1 MCLRTGRGL
10 CASCMSDRQLQLEL
24 TREGVS
30 RPTDLVMR
38 YPPNWTAV
46 IFFAAMSFL
55 HLINGLGAFW
65 KGRIEGEMSA
75 ILGVVFAIATGV
87 ALRLKNELA
96 VRPSAGDL
104 HLRTSLGRIWYQRH
118 IPFQS
123 VKSVRLFL
131 GGKTRLCE
139 SRIEI
144 LCDGESI
151 ECPSTRVPRQ
161 EALYLAM
168 AMDVELI
175 KICEG
180 DAADA
185 IQ

>member
-1 MCLRTGRGL
+1 
-10 CASCMSDRQLQLEL
+10 MSDRQLQLDIARGGL
-24 TREGVS
+24 S

-46 IFFAAMSFL
+46 IFFACMSSL

-75 ILGVVFAIATGV
+75 VLGVVFAIATAV

-104 HLRTSLGRIWYQRH
+104 HLRTTLGKIWYQRH

-123 VKSVRLFL
+123 VRSVRLFL

-151 ECPSTRVPRQ
+151 ECPTTRVPRQ

-175 KICEG
+175 KVCEG
-180 DAADA
+180 D
-185 IQ
+185 Q

>member
-1 MCLRTGRGL
+1 
-10 CASCMSDRQLQLEL
+10 
-24 TREGVS
+24 
-30 RPTDLVMR
+30 VMR

-46 IFFAAMSFL
+46 IFFAGMSCL

-65 KGRIEGEMSA
+65 KGRIEGELSA
-75 ILGVVFAIATGV
+75 VLGLLFAIATAV

-104 HLRTSLGRIWYQRH
+104 HLRTSLGRVWHERRIS
-118 IPFQS
+118 FAN

-131 GGKTRLCE
+131 GGKSRFCE

-144 LCDGESI
+144 LCDDESI
-151 ECPSTRVPRQ
+151 ECPTTSVPRQ

-175 KICEG
+175 KITEG
-180 DAADA
+180 DAE
-185 IQ
+185 QN

>member
-1 MCLRTGRGL
+1 
-10 CASCMSDRQLQLEL
+10 MSDRQLQLDIA
-24 TREGVS
+24 REGIG

-46 IFFAAMSFL
+46 IFFACMSFL

-75 ILGVVFAIATGV
+75 VLGLAFAIATGI

-96 VRPSAGDL
+96 IRPSAGDL

-118 IPFQS
+118 ISFQS
-123 VKSVRLFL
+123 VRSVRLFL

-144 LCDGESI
+144 LCDDESI
-151 ECPSTRVPRQ
+151 ECPNTRVPRQ
-161 EALYLAM
+161 EALYLAI

-175 KICEG
+175 KISEG
-180 DAADA
+180 E
-185 IQ
+185 Q

>member
-1 MCLRTGRGL
+1 
-10 CASCMSDRQLQLEL
+10 
-24 TREGVS
+24 
-30 RPTDLVMR
+30 
-38 YPPNWTAV
+38 
-46 IFFAAMSFL
+46 MSFL

-65 KGRIEGEMSA
+65 KGRIEGEMSTV
-75 ILGVVFAIATGV
+75 LGVAFAIATAV

-123 VKSVRLFL
+123 VRSVRLFL
-131 GGKTRLCE
+131 SGKRRLCD

-144 LCDGESI
+144 LCQDESI

-175 KICEG
+175 KISE
-180 DAADA
+180 AEE
-185 IQ
+185 

>member
-1 MCLRTGRGL
+1 
-10 CASCMSDRQLQLEL
+10 MSDRQLQLDML
-24 TREGVS
+24 RDGVA

-46 IFFAAMSFL
+46 IFFAVLSCL

-65 KGRIEGEMSA
+65 KGKIEGELSA
-75 ILGVVFAIATGV
+75 ILGILFAVATAV
-87 ALRLKNELA
+87 ALRLRNELA

-104 HLRTSLGRIWYQRH
+104 HLRTSLGRIWFERH
-118 IPFQS
+118 IPFAS
-123 VKSVRLFL
+123 VRSVRLFL

-180 DAADA
+180 DEMSGTAGPTTA
-185 IQ
+185 

>member
-1 MCLRTGRGL
+1 
-10 CASCMSDRQLQLEL
+10 MSDRQLQLDAL
-24 TREGVS
+24 RQNVTRP
-30 RPTDLVMR
+30 RDLVMR

-46 IFFAAMSFL
+46 IFFAVLSFL
-55 HLINGLGAFW
+55 HLVNGLGAFW
-65 KGRIEGEMSA
+65 RGRIEGELSA
-75 ILGVVFAIATGV
+75 ILGVVFAIATLV
-87 ALRLKNELA
+87 ALRLRNELA

-104 HLRTSLGRIWYQRH
+104 QLRTSLGRVWYQRH
-118 IPFQS
+118 IPFAS

-131 GGKTRLCE
+131 TPKKGMGE

-144 LCDGESI
+144 LCDDESI

-175 KICEG
+175 KICEEE
-180 DAADA
+180 
-185 IQ
+185 

>member
-1 MCLRTGRGL
+1 
-10 CASCMSDRQLQLEL
+10 MSDRQLQLEL
-24 TREGVS
+24 ARQGVRRS
-30 RPTDLVMR
+30 ADLVMR

-46 IFFAAMSFL
+46 IFFASMSIL

-65 KGRIEGEMSA
+65 KGRIEGELSA
-75 ILGVVFAIATGV
+75 VLGVVFAIVTLIS
-87 ALRLKNELA
+87 LRLKNELA

-104 HLRTSLGRIWYQRH
+104 QLRTSLGRVWYRRQ
-118 IPFQS
+118 ISFQS

-131 GGKTRLCE
+131 AGKSRLCE

-144 LCDGESI
+144 LCNDESI

-175 KICEG
+175 KITEG
-180 DAADA
+180 DA
-185 IQ
+185 

>member
-1 MCLRTGRGL
+1 M
-10 CASCMSDRQLQLEL
+10 AA
-24 TREGVS
+24 
-30 RPTDLVMR
+30 
-38 YPPNWTAV
+38 PN
-46 IFFAAMSFL
+46 
-55 HLINGLGAFW
+55 LINGLGALW
-65 KGRIEGEMSA
+65 KGRIEGELSA
-75 ILGVVFAIATGV
+75 VLGVAFAIATAV
-87 ALRLKNELA
+87 AVRLKNELA
-96 VRPSAGDL
+96 VRPSARDL

-123 VKSVRLFL
+123 VHAVRLFL
-131 GGKTRLCE
+131 GTKKRLSD

-175 KICEG
+175 KISEAEDEC
-180 DAADA
+180 AAEPDLR
-185 IQ
+185 

>member
-1 MCLRTGRGL
+1 
-10 CASCMSDRQLQLEL
+10 MSDRQLQLEIA
-24 TREGVS
+24 REGVS

-46 IFFAAMSFL
+46 IFFATMSVL

-65 KGRIEGEMSA
+65 KGRIEGELSA
-75 ILGVVFAIATGV
+75 ILGVVFAIATAV
-87 ALRLKNELA
+87 ALRLRNELA

-104 HLRTSLGRIWYQRH
+104 HLRTSLGRIWFERH
-118 IPFQS
+118 IPFRS
-123 VKSVRLFL
+123 VRAVRLFL
-131 GGKTRLCE
+131 RGNSRLCE

-144 LCDGESI
+144 LCDAESI

-175 KICEG
+175 KVCEG
-180 DAADA
+180 DEIPGATDA
-185 IQ
+185 TSP

>member
-1 MCLRTGRGL
+1 
-10 CASCMSDRQLQLEL
+10 MSDRQLQLDML
-24 TREGVS
+24 REGVK
-30 RPTDLVMR
+30 RPSDLVMR

-46 IFFAAMSFL
+46 IFFACMSFL

-65 KGRIEGEMSA
+65 KGKIEGELSA
-75 ILGVVFAIATGV
+75 VLGVAFAVATAV

-96 VRPSAGDL
+96 VRPSARDL
-104 HLRTSLGRIWYQRH
+104 HLRTSLGKVWFERH
-118 IPFQS
+118 ISFAS

-131 GGKTRLCE
+131 GGRTRVCE

-144 LCDGESI
+144 LCEGEAI

-180 DAADA
+180 DEMSGTAGPTTTV
-185 IQ
+185 

>member
-1 MCLRTGRGL
+1 
-10 CASCMSDRQLQLEL
+10 MSDRQLQLDSL
-24 TREGVS
+24 RDVVA
-30 RPTDLVMR
+30 RPSDLVMR

-46 IFFAAMSFL
+46 IFFATMSIL

-65 KGRIEGEMSA
+65 RGKIEGELSV
-75 ILGVVFAIATGV
+75 ILGVAFVIATFV
-87 ALRLKNELA
+87 ALRLRNELA

-104 HLRTSLGRIWYQRH
+104 HLRTSLGRVWFERH
-118 IPFQS
+118 ISFQS
-123 VKSVRLFL
+123 VQAVRLFL
-131 GGKTRLCE
+131 NGKTRSCD

-161 EALYLAM
+161 EALYLAL

-175 KICEG
+175 KVCE
-180 DAADA
+180 AE
-185 IQ
+185 

>member
-1 MCLRTGRGL
+1 
-10 CASCMSDRQLQLEL
+10 MSDRQLQLEL
-24 TREGVS
+24 TREGVG

-46 IFFAAMSFL
+46 IFFACMSFL

-75 ILGVVFAIATGV
+75 VLGVAFAIATAV

-104 HLRTSLGRIWYQRH
+104 HLRTSLGRIWFERH
-118 IPFQS
+118 IPFRS
-123 VKSVRLFL
+123 VRAVRLFL
-131 GGKTRLCE
+131 RGRSRLCD

-175 KICEG
+175 KVCEG
-180 DAADA
+180 EEIPGAAGA
-185 IQ
+185 TSA

>member
-10 CASCMSDRQLQLEL
+10 RASCMSDRQLQLEIG
-24 TREGVS
+24 RNGVA

-75 ILGVVFAIATGV
+75 ILGVAFAIATGV
-87 ALRLKNELA
+87 ALLLKNELA

-104 HLRTSLGRIWYQRH
+104 QLRATLWRVWHRRH
-118 IPFQS
+118 ISFQS

-151 ECPSTRVPRQ
+151 ECPSTRVPQQ

-175 KICEG
+175 KICE
-180 DAADA
+180 ADA
-185 IQ
+185 

>member
-1 MCLRTGRGL
+1 
-10 CASCMSDRQLQLEL
+10 MSDRQLQLQL

-46 IFFAAMSFL
+46 IFFAAMSLL

-75 ILGVVFAIATGV
+75 VLGIVFAIATAV

-104 HLRTSLGRIWYQRH
+104 QLRTSLGRVWYRRH
-118 IPFQS
+118 ISFQS

-131 GGKTRLCE
+131 GGRTRLCE

-144 LCDGESI
+144 LCDEESI

-175 KICEG
+175 KISEG
-180 DAADA
+180 EEVSGTAGPTID
-185 IQ
+185 

>member
-1 MCLRTGRGL
+1 
-10 CASCMSDRQLQLEL
+10 MSDRQLQLEL
-24 TREGVS
+24 AREGVS

-46 IFFAAMSFL
+46 IFFASMSFL

-75 ILGVVFAIATGV
+75 VLGVAFAIATAV

-96 VRPSAGDL
+96 VRRSAGGL
-104 HLRTSLGRIWYQRH
+104 QLRTSLGKVWYRRD
-118 IPFQS
+118 IPFAH

-144 LCDGESI
+144 LCDGEAI

-175 KICEG
+175 KITEG
-180 DAADA
+180 DEVSSTAGSTDD
-185 IQ
+185 

>member
-1 MCLRTGRGL
+1 
-10 CASCMSDRQLQLEL
+10 MSDRQLQLDIP
-24 TREGVS
+24 REGVG

-46 IFFAAMSFL
+46 IFFGAMSIL
-55 HLINGLGAFW
+55 HLINGFGAFW
-65 KGRIEGEMSA
+65 KGRIEGELSA
-75 ILGVVFAIATGV
+75 VLGVVFAIATAV
-87 ALRLKNELA
+87 AIRLKNELA
-96 VRPSAGDL
+96 VRPSSGDL
-104 HLRTSLGRIWYQRH
+104 QLRTTLWRVWYRRH

-123 VKSVRLFL
+123 VRSVRLFL

-180 DAADA
+180 DEVPGTAGPTAP
-185 IQ
+185 

>member
-1 MCLRTGRGL
+1 
-10 CASCMSDRQLQLEL
+10 MSDRQLQLDIS
-24 TREGVS
+24 RNGVA

-46 IFFAAMSFL
+46 IFFACMSFL
-55 HLINGLGAFW
+55 HLVNGLGAFW

-75 ILGVVFAIATGV
+75 VLGVVFAIATLV

-104 HLRTSLGRIWYQRH
+104 HLRTSLGRVWHERH
-118 IPFQS
+118 ISFQN

-131 GGKTRLCE
+131 GGRTRLCE

-151 ECPSTRVPRQ
+151 ECPTTRVPRQ

-175 KICEG
+175 KVTEG
-180 DAADA
+180 DA
-185 IQ
+185 